1 MQVLSK
7 PPVVASA
14 FISSVPFEAERV
26 GAAAVYCADGRYGD
40 QMDEFLHLGLGLP
53 RYDRVAVPGGSA
65 CLAEHIQ
72 AMRERSALDRQLR
85 FLIEAHDLKRVVLIA
100 HQDCG
105 FYKTV
110 RWKAKTLEQQ
120 QFIDLKQAAEK
131 VRAYVAGL
139 EVEAYI
145 AKRKGGKVRFE
156 AVAR

>member
-7 PPVVASA
+7 PPEVTSP

-85 FLIEAHDLKRVVLIA
+85 FLIESHDLKRVVLIA

-145 AKRKGGKVRFE
+145 AKREGGKVRFE